1 MKKILGMGN
10 ALTDILVQLTDDAH
24 LDKLGLPKG
33 SMQLVD
39 SAQNQSVQ
47 EYIAAMD
54 KQMIAGGS
62 AGNTMRG
69 IACLGGS
76 AAFVGMV
83 GKDNVAD
90 IFKTEL
96 ENTGVNTLLFSS
108 DVPSGTA
115 TTFISADG
123 ERTFATHLG
132 AAIGM
137 CADHLTADM
146 FKGYDIFHI
155 EGYLVQNHDL
165 IRKAVHLAKYCGLK
179 VSLDLASYNVVE
191 ENLDFLRSI
200 VADYV
205 DILFANEEEALA
217 FTGKQPDEALNEIA
231 QMCEYAIVKVG
242 KRGSLV
248 KHQGKITSEGITD
261 HKRVDTT
268 GAGDFY
274 AAGFLYALA
283 NGMSVEK
290 AAFYG
295 KILSGNIVEVV
306 GVKMS
311 DQQWDSIKAALA

>member
-96 ENTGVNTLLFSS
+96 ENTGVNTQYNY
-108 DVPSGTA
+108 
-115 TTFISADG
+115 
-123 ERTFATHLG
+123 
-132 AAIGM
+132 
-137 CADHLTADM
+137 C
-146 FKGYDIFHI
+146 
-155 EGYLVQNHDL
+155 L
-165 IRKAVHLAKYCGLK
+165 I
-179 VSLDLASYNVVE
+179 
-191 ENLDFLRSI
+191 
-200 VADYV
+200 
-205 DILFANEEEALA
+205 
-217 FTGKQPDEALNEIA
+217 
-231 QMCEYAIVKVG
+231 
-242 KRGSLV
+242 
-248 KHQGKITSEGITD
+248 
-261 HKRVDTT
+261 
-268 GAGDFY
+268 
-274 AAGFLYALA
+274 
-283 NGMSVEK
+283 
-290 AAFYG
+290 
-295 KILSGNIVEVV
+295 
-306 GVKMS
+306 
-311 DQQWDSIKAALA
+311 